1 MRSSHSFRKSNRWS
15 KPLRRTVAACVC
27 LLSLTGTLTSSAKD
41 PTDDRQT
48 VQSLRKDY
56 HIVEFNASQLGG
68 MKVPFGILLPQG
80 YSSSDGRYP
89 VLYLLHGGGKGRYS
103 DFIEKL
109 NISEYAKKYR
119 QIIVMPSAP
128 ESWYVNSWKDPK
140 LAWQDYLIFDLIPY
154 IDNHYRTIASRGGRA
169 IAGTSMGGFGA
180 MLLGL
185 KYPDHF
191 VAVASVSGVL
201 VSIQPDWPYDV
212 HPSRVFL
219 DYKDQIVAAL
229 GPVDT
234 STLRAN

>member
-1 MRSSHSFRKSNRWS
+1 
-15 KPLRRTVAACVC
+15 
-27 LLSLTGTLTSSAKD
+27 
-41 PTDDRQT
+41 
-48 VQSLRKDY
+48 
-56 HIVEFNASQLGG
+56 
-68 MKVPFGILLPQG
+68 
-80 YSSSDGRYP
+80 
-89 VLYLLHGGGKGRYS
+89 
-103 DFIEKL
+103 
-109 NISEYAKKYR
+109 
-119 QIIVMPSAP
+119 MPSAP

-219 DYKDQIVAAL
+219 DYKDQIVTAL

-234 STLRAN
+234 STLRANDTYELAKKLSRPNLRLSGGEIPHFYVSVGEQDELLPHNRKFVELLSDLRIPYEYREVPGPHDWPVFDNQIQVVLALQAPLIGAGAPAESH